1 MDCFSRRTWL
11 LTLLFYIHI
20 ISCLWLAISFSY
32 RVVSHSKCFCGLS
45 NVAYFAYSQQENM
58 GCPGFD
64 DSNLK
69 YGGCVFVLE
78 AVVRRPKNLSTYS
91 ETTWYME
98 YYLHGLGPVLMWID
112 AFFILGAFRK
122 IISTLWTMLLVF
134 FGYIVWIEFFVTRFN
149 TDPIG
154 SETNGL
160 PYLFLNDM
168 TENARIDFYATT
180 LITAIILFGVSSVIV
195 RAWNSKLGV
204 RSFRSSKTH

>member
-1 MDCFSRRTWL
+1 MDCFFRRTWL

-45 NVAYFAYSQQENM
+45 NVAYFAHSQQENM
-58 GCPGFD
+58 GCPGFG

-78 AVVRRPKNLSTYS
+78 TVVRRPNNLSTYS

-112 AFFILGAFRK
+112 AFFILGTFRK
-122 IISTLWTMLLVF
+122 MISTL
-134 FGYIVWIEFFVTRFN
+134 
-149 TDPIG
+149 
-154 SETNGL
+154 
-160 PYLFLNDM
+160 
-168 TENARIDFYATT
+168 
-180 LITAIILFGVSSVIV
+180 
-195 RAWNSKLGV
+195 
-204 RSFRSSKTH
+204 